1 MFTFRKRLFATWLII
16 AAANGSL
23 HGEEVRLVVER
34 PLPVAA
40 ARALTELRE
49 ALVAHGDEP
58 KEVPSAADQTIATIV
73 IGLAGQSP
81 AVDEALAAAKQEV
94 AKMSEAAAIVAVP
107 VIGHAKAGASAKTF
121 VLAGHDDRGLT
132 YALRDAA
139 RGIAVL
145 PKEKPWHEGLTP
157 AVEQPFLKV
166 RNVSVHLFN
175 ADCEREWFFSE
186 EFWRFYFQRLSLSR
200 FNRCTLTFCDQTNY
214 LCPPYAYLVEMPEYP
229 DVKIADCTPEQR
241 AQNLAMVRRIAE
253 LADEYA
259 VDFDLGIWM
268 QAPVAK
274 WAAPVQVTGLPEG
287 LKLAEYCALGLRR
300 ILEAC
305 PSIDGLQLRMN
316 AEAGV
321 PEDQQTAFYKP
332 MFQTMATFQTTYRNG
347 RPLRL
352 DLRYKGLTDE
362 TINAALDEKLDVTVS
377 TKFWSEHLGMPY
389 HPTTVDSHY
398 AKDRYSFGTL
408 LKKPR
413 RYKVTYQLWNVGS
426 NRLTLW
432 GDPWYCSQFAKSCTL
447 SGGEGF
453 EVFAPLTN
461 KGYGNKPG
469 AWPVIKNPE
478 YRVGK
483 WEQERY
489 WMFYLCFGR
498 MGYNPA
504 TNPETWKR
512 EFRHRF
518 GEKAADRV
526 EYCYQQASRVLPLIT
541 AVLLPSAS
549 EWSWWPEMDTGGDLR
564 EYSRIQTS
572 DPGQFL
578 AMRRWS
584 TTPDWR
590 WEPWDS
596 APGRFEEAD
605 TKVGSGRTDTFYFMS
620 HLRTIGGY
628 LPYFWNDAVEKAPSQ
643 NAEWRMTGVDMKL
656 LAALAEFHSHKLELA
671 ARYAMYDESNAPYE
685 ADCKPIRAAWQKVI
699 AATDG
704 VYHDDLVFGVSPD
717 NARNKFGHHH
727 SGHWRDRLLEVESDD
742 GKVILDPQRP
752 SNLNRALDA
761 ISNATMFLGA
771 QDANYR
777 SSHEPP
783 ANIRATSPTVLTL
796 TTSRFEPN
804 PKQYPV
810 IGPQSAAIRVRP
822 LDQTQPWKEFPLT
835 ETARTDDAMTWSATL
850 PADAVDPNYDLQ
862 YFFVLRHREAAT
874 EQWPVWTKEQPYF
887 VVPVEA
893 K

>member
-1 MFTFRKRLFATWLII
+1 MLTFRIRIVATWFIV
-16 AAANGSL
+16 AAAFGSA
-23 HGEEVRLVVER
+23 HGAEVRLVVER
-34 PLPVAA
+34 PLPIAS

-58 KEVPSAADQTIATIV
+58 DEAQSAADQTIATII

-81 AVDEALAAAKQEV
+81 AVDEALASAKQEV
-94 AKMSEAAAIVAVP
+94 AKMSEATAIATVP
-107 VIGHAKAGASAKTF
+107 VADAAAAKTF
-121 VLAGHDDRGLT
+121 VIAGHDDRGLT

-229 DVKIADCTPEQR
+229 DVRVADCTAEQR
-241 AQNLAMVRRIAE
+241 AKNLAMVRRIAE

-332 MFQTMATFQTTYRNG
+332 MFQTMATFQTTHRNG

-389 HPTTVDSHY
+389 HPTTVDSHW

-432 GDPWYCSQFAKSCTL
+432 GDPAYAAQFAKSCTL

-489 WMFYLCFGR
+489 WAFYLCFGR
-498 MGYNPA
+498 MGYNPE

-518 GEKAADRV
+518 GDCADAIEVAYRF
-526 EYCYQQASRVLPLIT
+526 ASQVLPLIT
-541 AVLLPSAS
+541 TALLPSAS
-549 EWSWWPEMDTGGDLR
+549 EWYWWPEMDTGGGLR
-564 EYSRIQTS
+564 EYARIQPS
-572 DPGQFL
+572 DPAQFVAAL
-578 AMRRWS
+578 PWERTS
-584 TTPDWR
+584 EWR
-590 WEPWDS
+590 WEEWDRTS
-596 APGRFEEAD
+596 APELHRDEARA
-605 TKVGSGRTDTFYFMS
+605 TPAAMS
-620 HLRTIGGY
+620 SQLLRTAQQIDLALFQARAIDPDIFIRSPEG
-628 LPYFWNDAVEKAPSQ
+628 
-643 NAEWRMTGVDMKL
+643 RMTDVDFVL
-656 LAALAEFHSHKLELA
+656 LAELA
-671 ARYAMYDESNAPYE
+671 KYHAKKLDAAMEFAHYETTGGEKGIVKATLSQLKLARIHWQNVVDA
-685 ADCKPIRAAWQKVI
+685 ADDA
-699 AATDG
+699 
-704 VYHDDLVFGVSPD
+704 YHSDLVFGITPDSP
-717 NARNKFGHHH
+717 RSKFGHHH
-727 SGHWRDRLLEVESDD
+727 SGHWRDRLPEIDADLRRIGDLKENAPDPIIQRGGSRLGGTYSVNPNVRHSPSKSVAPGTGLELKLVDLEASKESPF
-742 GKVILDPQRP
+742 L
-752 SNLNRALDA
+752 LRAVVWA
-761 ISNATMFLGA
+761 
-771 QDANYR
+771 
-777 SSHEPP
+777 
-783 ANIRATSPTVLTL
+783 
-796 TTSRFEPN
+796 
-804 PKQYPV
+804 
-810 IGPQSAAIRVRP
+810 RP
-822 LDQTQPWKEFPLT
+822 LDQT
-835 ETARTDDAMTWSATL
+835 RTWHRYEMMKRDDGTFTVTL
-850 PADAVDPNYDLQ
+850 PPNVIDPQFDLQ
-862 YFFVLRHREAAT
+862 YYFQVYKQFESAV
-874 EQWPVWTKEQPYF
+874 WPAWQLGPPYF
-887 VVPVEA
+887 VVPVERSNRSS
-893 K
+893 